1 MHSDFPVV
9 LDACVLANGRLCDF
23 YLRLA
28 EPPRLYLPVWST
40 QILDEVQRT
49 QTTKLK
55 RPYSLSLAAY
65 WREEVQKAF
74 PASTVEGWESFLS
87 LAKNQAKDRHV
98 LAAAIAAKA
107 SLIVTFNLRDFPATE
122 LSPHGVE
129 AQSPQD
135 HLLTLWSI
143 EPAIVMSKLA
153 LMAKER
159 GEDLEDLLIALGRS
173 FPEFSRFV
181 LKFVGLI

>member
-1 MHSDFPVV
+1 MHSDFPAV
-9 LDACVLANGRLCDF
+9 LDACVLANGRLCDL

-28 EPPRLYLPVWST
+28 ESPRLYLPIWSI
-40 QILDEVQRT
+40 QILEEVRRT

-55 RPYSLSLAAY
+55 HPYSLSLAAY

-74 PASTVEGWESFLS
+74 PASTVEGWENFMS
-87 LAKNQAKDRHV
+87 LAKNQEKDRHV

-107 SLIVTFNLRDFPATE
+107 SLIITFNLRDFPATA

-153 LMAKER
+153 LMAKDR
-159 GEDLEDLLIALGRS
+159 DEDLEDLLIALGRS
-173 FPEFSRFV
+173 VPEFSRHV
-181 LKFVGLI
+181 LKFAGLI

>member
-1 MHSDFPVV
+1 MYGNFPVV
-9 LDACVLANGRLCDF
+9 LDACVLANGRLCDL

-28 EPPRLYLPVWST
+28 EPPRLYLPIWST
-40 QILDEVQRT
+40 QILEEVHRT

-74 PASTVEGWESFLS
+74 PASTVDGWENFLS
-87 LAKNQAKDRHV
+87 LANNQEKDRHV
-98 LAAAIAAKA
+98 LAAAIAAKS
-107 SLIVTFNLRDFPATE
+107 SLIITFNLRDFPATA
-122 LSPHGVE
+122 LTPHGVE

-135 HLLTLWSI
+135 HLLTLWSVA
-143 EPAIVMSKLA
+143 PAIVISKLA

-159 GEDLEDLLIALGRS
+159 DEDLEDMLIALGRS
-173 FPEFSRFV
+173 VPEFSGFV
-181 LKFVGLI
+181 LKFAGLI